1 MENLKVFFFDTGIE
15 YLANLDWRYIIT
27 LILFVELLALFVTN
41 EKTFRINNWHFKFK
55 AQYRVLVFGFLIAL
69 FFYWLDD
76 VNERNEVLIMFQSM
90 IAAIAI
96 HTWVL
101 KYLIRWIKSK
111 LPEEKKRTG
120 IVDKETGIVD
130 CEDGKC
136 YK

>member
-1 MENLKVFFFDTGIE
+1 MENLEVFFFDTGIQ
-15 YLANLDWRYIIT
+15 YLKSLDWRYIIT
-27 LILFVELLALFVTN
+27 LILFVELLALFVPN
-41 EKTFRINNWHFKFK
+41 DKDFRIANWHFKFK

-101 KYLIRWIKSK
+101 KYLIRWIKGK
-111 LPEEKKRTG
+111 LPEEKRRT
-120 IVDKETGIVD
+120 
-130 CEDGKC
+130 
-136 YK
+136 